1 MSRVFIPLQLASLY
15 IMGVLVVSCGG
26 RPTPPPSGSGVLSE
40 VSVEE
45 QVHNLIGPSVVN
57 VFVEN
62 SGSMDGYVK
71 GVTEFEQAVY
81 SYISDIKIN
90 ESVCSAMKL
99 YYINSKKLQQPDNVR
114 DFIEKLEPSSFKLKG
129 GDRKTT
135 DLSNVIGDVITDQ
148 LDDEINIL
156 VSDCVFSP
164 GRGKNAHEYLINQQI
179 GIKGHFANKLKEN
192 PNFAAI
198 IYQLKS
204 DFDGRYFNCF
214 DAPTII
220 KDKRPF
226 YILIFGERS
235 RLQALVNK
243 VPISKIKGSGV
254 LNSYCIANSNI
265 QPNYGIMVMPKI
277 GSFQPDPL
285 NPRASIKKAKVD
297 KRNPSMPFS
306 LSIGV
311 DFSSLL
317 LEDAYIC
324 EAKNYAI
331 NNKAYNVSVIGNNT
345 ANASYT
351 HIIKLNLNNPIIS
364 KGKIVISLKKN
375 KSTWAEQMTDEVG
388 EDIFADGAMEK
399 TFGLK
404 YLVDGIFD
412 AYSDKPTYATL
423 SINIQ

>member
-1 MSRVFIPLQLASLY
+1 MSKVLIPIQLAALFM
-15 IMGVLVVSCGG
+15 IGALVVSCGG
-26 RPTPPPSGSGVLSE
+26 RPTPPPVGPGITSGVSA
-40 VSVEE
+40 EE
-45 QVHNLIGPSVVN
+45 QVQNLIGPSIVN

-114 DFIEKLEPSSFKLKG
+114 DFIEKLEPATFKLKG

-135 DLSNVIGDVITDQ
+135 DLSNVIGDVIKDQ
-148 LDDEINIL
+148 SEDEINIL

-164 GRGKNAHEYLINQQI
+164 GRGKNAHEYLVNQQI
-179 GIKGHFANKLKEN
+179 GIKGHVANKLKEN
-192 PNFAAI
+192 PEFAAI
-198 IYQLKS
+198 VYQLES

-214 DAPTII
+214 DAPTVI
-220 KDKRPF
+220 KAKRPF

-235 RLQALVNK
+235 RVQALVNK

-254 LNSYCIANSNI
+254 LNSYCIANTNI
-265 QPNYGIMVMPKI
+265 QPDYGIMVMPKI

-285 NPRASIKKAKVD
+285 NPRTSIKKAKVD
-297 KRNPSMPFS
+297 KRNPSMPFC

-324 EAKNYAI
+324 DANNYTV
-331 NNKAYNVSVIGNNT
+331 NNKAYNVSVTGNNT
-345 ANASYT
+345 ANTSYT
-351 HIIKLNLNNPIIS
+351 HIIKLSLNNPIIS
-364 KGKIVISLKKN
+364 KGNIVISLGKN
-375 KSTWAEQMTDEVG
+375 KSTWAEQMTDELG

-412 AYSDKPTYATL
+412 AYSDKLTYATL